1 MEDVWYYQPLWIVV
15 LALFVLGPFALV
27 LVWKSPKIGFPIKMV
42 MAIAIL
48 GYTFYCVVLTYRIT
62 MMQLNQFNEINTIM
76 NDIINR

>member
-1 MEDVWYYQPLWIVV
+1 MWIII

-27 LVWKSPKIGFPIKMV
+27 LVWKSPKIGVPLKII

-48 GYTFYCVVLTYRIT
+48 IYTFYCVVLTYKVFMIEIR
-62 MMQLNQFNEINTIM
+62 QFNEINAIL